1 MTARGLVSVTTVQAA
16 LHQER
21 PSVNQLALPRLRSVT
36 VSVGLSQVRGQE
48 KEIADVQAALATITG
63 QRPITTRAKQAI
75 AGFKLRRGEVV
86 GLKVTLRGK
95 RMWEFVN
102 RLVLLAL
109 PRIRDFRGLADRGI
123 DQCGNYAFG
132 IREHTVFPEVQEEL
146 VTVRHGLSIALTTTA
161 VNQTDG
167 RALLAALGFPLA
179 TLDQSR

>member
-1 MTARGLVSVTTVQAA
+1 MTVTARELVSAATVQTA

-21 PSVNQLALPRLRSVT
+21 PSVNRLALPRLCSVT

-48 KEIADVQAALATITG
+48 KAITEISATLATITG

-102 RLVLLAL
+102 RLVRLAL
-109 PRIRDFRGLADRGI
+109 PRIRDFRGLADRSL
-123 DQCGNYAFG
+123 DRCGNYAFG
-132 IREHTVFPEVQEEL
+132 IREQTVFPEVQEEL
-146 VTVRHGLSIALTTTA
+146 ATVRHGLGIVLTTTA
-161 VNQTDG
+161 VNQADG
-167 RALLAALGFPLA
+167 RALLAALGLPLA
-179 TLDQSR
+179 SQ